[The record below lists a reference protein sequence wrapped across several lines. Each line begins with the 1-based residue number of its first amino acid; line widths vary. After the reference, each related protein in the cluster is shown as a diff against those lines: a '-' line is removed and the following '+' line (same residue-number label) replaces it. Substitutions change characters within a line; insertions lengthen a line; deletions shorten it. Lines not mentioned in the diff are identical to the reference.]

1 MSRELTIEYI
11 GPSDEDRAHLRLLM
25 RRLGDGLSVR
35 WRWGEEQRADALFV
49 DPSILAGQMARA
61 RAAESG
67 LRCVLVGAVPRTA
80 NERALA
86 RPFRPERLQQVL
98 DAIAAECIAGDVAPR
113 LPDEGLALA
122 PWGDDLA
129 LPRPPQVAA
138 DPRGPTTDDAEAL
151 YRRSID
157 PVPTPRLPRLAELE
171 SAGLAAGESPTLRSL
186 HRAGR
191 PVEPGETPRRPATP
205 AAGARAVS
213 LRLLDF
219 LGPDLLG
226 GPSRIEREGLPWL
239 VLDPKEQAFHAAAPL
254 AALLP
259 WLGGEIATC
268 EWQPLT
274 GAQLRG
280 LREQAPA
287 RDYLHLRWLAALKAA
302 NGSLPR
308 RLDPGGH
315 FCLAAPFEVAP
326 DFPLQQRIVRALA
339 QPARL
344 HELAAATGAP
354 MGAVFDLVA
363 ALDAVGLV
371 TCQPRQRL
379 QAGAAPPAAGGLLA
393 KAIGG
398 LRGIGILGG

>member
-1 MSRELTIEYI
+1 MNRELTIEYI

-25 RRLGDGLSVR
+25 RRLGDALSVR

-49 DPSILAGQMARA
+49 DPSILSGQMARA

-67 LRCVLVGAVPRTA
+67 LRCVLIGVLPRTP
-80 NERALA
+80 NERALE
-86 RPFRPERLQQVL
+86 RPFRPDRLRHVL
-98 DAIAAECIAGDVAPR
+98 DAIAAERMAIEPAPR
-113 LPDEGLALA
+113 TPD
-122 PWGDDLA
+122 DDLVRA
-129 LPRPPQVAA
+129 STVDESWLPPPRLAV
-138 DPRGPTTDDAEAL
+138 DPAGPTMDDAEAL
-151 YRRSID
+151 FRRQID
-157 PVPTPRLPRLAELE
+157 PVPIPRLPRLAELE
-171 SAGLAAGESPTLRSL
+171 TAGLAAAEGPTLRSL

-191 PVEPGETPRRPATP
+191 PAEPGEVPRRAAPPALAP
-205 AAGARAVS
+205 RAET

-259 WLGGEIATC
+259 WLGAGIAAW
-268 EWQPLT
+268 EWQRLT
-274 GAQLRG
+274 GTQLRSV
-280 LREQAPA
+280 RDQAPA

-315 FCLAAPFEVAP
+315 FSLAAPFEVAP
-326 DFPLQQRIVRALA
+326 DFPLQQRIVRAMA
-339 QPARL
+339 QPVRL

-363 ALDAVGLV
+363 ALDAIGLV
-371 TCQPRQRL
+371 ACQPRQRL
-379 QAGAAPPAAGGLLA
+379 QAAPAAPPSGGILA

-398 LRGIGILGG
+398 LRGIGMLGG